1 MDIRLHDFFESS
13 GAVRLALW
21 NGGVAGLEEYEHRF
35 RRAGL
40 PLFIEDRSAR
50 EDVWTRAAPLLAL
63 VFIGEMLGAIQ
74 LSWSLPA
81 NVGAALGGLAI
92 LLGAF
97 GLLNLL
103 RGRRFWSLPEHV
115 GNLELALFLFVPAA
129 LPLIFGGQLGSAAL
143 TLAGNAL
150 LLALTYAVIAGGLV
164 WIVRWAG
171 MRLVGQ
177 LNVAVAVLSK
187 AVPLLLVFALVLF
200 INTEMWQ
207 VFSQMPDAFLVLV
220 GLLLVGAGSLFVTF
234 RLPREVRELEREA
247 GDGPELERRERFNV
261 ALVLF
266 VSQALQTLVVSLAV
280 MGFFIVLGSL
290 AIGAPIRESWEVAD
304 GSLILAF
311 DLFGERIEI
320 TEALLRVS
328 AGIGAFAGLYYSIAV
343 LTDSTYREEFL
354 DELTEEMRASFTVRT
369 EYRAA
374 REGAS

>member
-1 MDIRLHDFFESS
+1 M
-13 GAVRLALW
+13 
-21 NGGVAGLEEYEHRF
+21 
-35 RRAGL
+35 
-40 PLFIEDRSAR
+40 
-50 EDVWTRAAPLLAL
+50 
-63 VFIGEMLGAIQ
+63 
-74 LSWSLPA
+74 
-81 NVGAALGGLAI
+81 GAALGGLAI

-220 GLLLVGAGSLFVTF
+220 GLLLVGAGSLFVTAGF
-234 RLPREVRELEREA
+234 RA
-247 GDGPELERRERFNV
+247 K
-261 ALVLF
+261 
-266 VSQALQTLVVSLAV
+266 S
-280 MGFFIVLGSL
+280 GSSS
-290 AIGAPIRESWEVAD
+290 AKRATDPSSSG
-304 GSLILAF
+304 
-311 DLFGERIEI
+311 
-320 TEALLRVS
+320 VS
-328 AGIGAFAGLYYSIAV
+328 A
-343 LTDSTYREEFL
+343 STL
-354 DELTEEMRASFTVRT
+354 PSCC
-369 EYRAA
+369 
-374 REGAS
+374 S